1 MAFRTSDTPLAAYL
15 ITLGN
20 IPTEIVYSSPPR
32 YEFVF
37 GNPSKEIEQQAS
49 LYTAGLGRVEPIIF
63 NRLLRKLTRI
73 MHAQGQWGED

>member
-20 IPTEIVYSSPPR
+20 IPTEIDYSSPPR

-37 GNPSKEIEQQAS
+37 SNSSEGIEQQAS
-49 LYTAGLGRVEPIIF
+49 LYTAGLGRVEPITF
-63 NRLLRKLTRI
+63 NRILRKLSRI
-73 MHAQGQWGED
+73 IHNQGQWGED